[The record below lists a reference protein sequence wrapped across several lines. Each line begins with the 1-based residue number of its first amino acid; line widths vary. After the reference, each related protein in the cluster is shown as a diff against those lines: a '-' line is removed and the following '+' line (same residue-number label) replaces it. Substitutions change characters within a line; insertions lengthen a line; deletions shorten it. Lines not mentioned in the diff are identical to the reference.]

1 MANRVAASQSSLTEK
16 EVEAALKQN
25 VIVVRSIEEANQ
37 MDSVLLRDVMMKMV
51 YHKGHSKSWSWRREE
66 ECEG

>member
-25 VIVVRSIEEANQ
+25 LIVVRSIEEVDQ
-37 MDSVLLRDVMMKMV
+37 MDSVLLREM
-51 YHKGHSKSWSWRREE
+51 
-66 ECEG
+66 